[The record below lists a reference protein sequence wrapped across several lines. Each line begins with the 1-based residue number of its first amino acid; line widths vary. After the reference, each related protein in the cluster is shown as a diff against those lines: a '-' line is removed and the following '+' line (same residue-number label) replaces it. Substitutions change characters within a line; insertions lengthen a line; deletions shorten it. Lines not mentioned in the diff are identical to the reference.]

1 MPLPRSLQN
10 TFGHFKTFPNNS
22 DLFQTIQN
30 ISEHFRTFPNISEHF
45 RIVRNIFRTLQN
57 ISEHFSILC
66 CILHIS
72 NLYIFQLR
80 FAVVM
85 ELVQPSLLG
94 RIIGRQK
101 LYFMTSRAGS
111 DVDMCSKTFQNILK
125 HFKSIVYP
133 WNLSNKLF
141 PWILIS
147 WPFFETSVMMFSRII
162 EYLLELATLWLWFCE
177 FVSCQFELH
186 TCPVLW
192 GSNSPE
198 KGCLTMKDNENHPSL
213 RCCWNLFRMARKY
226 ICSPTTEGRDG
237 QWYVSKRSRLHV
249 AVHSPFHAL
258 CGKDDPLRCAVTRVS
273 PVSGLSCVDNQY
285 NTMKTKQ

>member
-30 ISEHFRTFPNISEHF
+30 ISEHFRTFQNISKHFQTFQNISKHFKTFQNISEHF

-80 FAVVM
+80 FAAVM

-101 LYFMTSRAGS
+101 LYFITSRAGS

-125 HFKSIVYP
+125 HFKSIV
-133 WNLSNKLF
+133 F
-141 PWILIS
+141 P
-147 WPFFETSVMMFSRII
+147 
-162 EYLLELATLWLWFCE
+162 
-177 FVSCQFELH
+177 
-186 TCPVLW
+186 
-192 GSNSPE
+192 
-198 KGCLTMKDNENHPSL
+198 
-213 RCCWNLFRMARKY
+213 
-226 ICSPTTEGRDG
+226 
-237 QWYVSKRSRLHV
+237 
-249 AVHSPFHAL
+249 
-258 CGKDDPLRCAVTRVS
+258 
-273 PVSGLSCVDNQY
+273 
-285 NTMKTKQ
+285 